1 MSLQLPGLSGRRSED
16 DYVFRNFGVTVIHW
30 LLVAAITL
38 GCFEVGLRLW
48 PKLVPLSLLRE
59 FQKDL
64 RLTIAQQLH
73 LQNYSQVWTFPRDDD
88 GPVLR
93 LFKPFTRLDFEF
105 RDTRGWV
112 PVQLDANGFCN
123 PESSNKTSKIDIIV
137 VGDSFT

>member
-1 MSLQLPGLSGRRSED
+1 ML
-16 DYVFRNFGVTVIHW
+16 FRNAAITVIRW
-30 LLVAAITL
+30 LLLVAITL

-64 RLTIAQQLH
+64 RLTIAQRQH

-105 RDTRGWV
+105 LTQAV
-112 PVQLDANGFCN
+112 GFPFN
-123 PESSNKTSKIDIIV
+123 
-137 VGDSFT
+137 